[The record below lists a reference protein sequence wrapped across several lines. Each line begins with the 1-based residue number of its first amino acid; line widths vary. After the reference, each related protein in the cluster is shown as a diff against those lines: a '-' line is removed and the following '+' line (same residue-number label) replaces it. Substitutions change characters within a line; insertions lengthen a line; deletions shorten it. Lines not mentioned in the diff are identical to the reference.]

1 MQTKL
6 ISQTG
11 LKVRTNCRLG
21 YWSFGPTE
29 PGETRTQAQLDN
41 NTCINERDRRS
52 LDCAYNYFIPW
63 PQDVWACAGN
73 NNGKELDR
81 CMANVWGPEDLKTY
95 RSQGGAPYNSSGG
108 DKCFNEFY
116 ARHQQGWAIGDNKA
130 EWGRCVNTI

>member
-1 MQTKL
+1 MQAKL

-29 PGETRTQAQLDN
+29 PGEKRTDAQRDN
-41 NTCINERDRRS
+41 DICIKQRDIRS
-52 LDCAYNYFIPW
+52 WDCFRAGW
-63 PQDVWACAGN
+63 PQDVWNCAGN

-81 CMANVWGPEDLKTY
+81 CMATVWGPEDLKTY
-95 RSQGGAPYNSSGG
+95 RSQGGSPYNSSGG
-108 DKCFNEFY
+108 DICFDQFY
-116 ARHQQGWAIGDNKA
+116 ARHQQGLAIDENKA